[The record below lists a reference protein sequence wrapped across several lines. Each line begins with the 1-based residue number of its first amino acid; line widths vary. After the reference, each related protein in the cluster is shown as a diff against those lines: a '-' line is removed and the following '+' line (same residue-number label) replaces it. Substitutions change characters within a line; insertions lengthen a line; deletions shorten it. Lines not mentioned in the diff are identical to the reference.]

1 MRKTCRAGKRAGKY
15 FYRILILVFWAGLV
29 FTAGYGWY
37 YAEHQIPEHFS
48 VAEGEETSF
57 SLDLP
62 LYTTL
67 LSESEEVILKGD
79 SGIPQDEI
87 RIRPDQEFSLYA
99 RKDGNFRLG
108 LKLFGTIPFKEIS
121 VNVEDACYAVPCGM
135 PVGIYLKSRGVMVI
149 GTGKVTD
156 ENGSEAEP
164 AYGILQSG
172 DYIEAING
180 EPLSDKEA
188 LITSLNRMGESEAL
202 LRVRRGGRELEL
214 SVDTVKTA
222 DGSRKLGAWVR
233 DDTQGIGTMT
243 YLKPDGGF
251 GALGHGI
258 SDSDTGRVVEIEN
271 GALYETEILGIEKG
285 SAGNPGVMAG
295 VIYYGPGS
303 RLGSVAQNTD
313 CGIFGTAGQAFCD
326 AVGQQTMEV
335 GHRQDVKR
343 GKAWIRSC
351 VSGEAC
357 DYEIEI
363 QRVDYSPAKENKS
376 LVFQV
381 TDERLLRLT
390 GGIVQGMSGS
400 PILQNGKLVGA
411 VTHVFVQDSTTWLR
425 DFCGRYDEKINFSEM
440 TLYLA
445 IFHSL

>member
-1 MRKTCRAGKRAGKY
+1 MKKTCRSGKY
-15 FYRILILVFWAGLV
+15 FYRILAAIFWMSLI

-67 LSESEEVILKGD
+67 LSESEEVVLKGD

-87 RIRPDQEFSLYA
+87 RIRPDQTFSLYA
-99 RKDGNFRLG
+99 RKDGSFRLG

-121 VNVEDACYAVPCGM
+121 VDVEDVCYAVPCGM

-180 EPLSDKEA
+180 QPLSDKES
-188 LITSLNRMGESEAL
+188 LITGLNSMGKSEAL
-202 LRVRRGGRELEL
+202 LRVRRAGKELEL
-214 SVDTVKTA
+214 SVDTVKTE

-243 YLKPDGGF
+243 YVKPDGVF

-258 SDSDTGRVVEIEN
+258 SDSDTGELVDIE
-271 GALYETEILGIEKG
+271 GG
-285 SAGNPGVMAG
+285 S
-295 VIYYGPGS
+295 YYGPGS
-303 RLGSVAQNTD
+303 RLGSVKSNTG
-313 CGIFGTAGQAFCD
+313 CGVFGTVEQAFWD
-326 AVGQQTMEV
+326 TVKYPAAEV

-343 GKAWIRSC
+343 GTAWIRSY
-351 VSGEAC
+351 VSGKAC

-363 QRVDYSPAKENKS
+363 QRVDYSPSRENKS

-411 VTHVFVQDSTTWLR
+411 VTHVFVQDSTR
-425 DFCGRYDEKINFSEM
+425 GYG
-440 TLYLA
+440 
-445 IFHSL
+445 IFVEDMIKK

>member
-313 CGIFGTAGQAFCD
+313 CGLFGTAGQAFCD

-411 VTHVFVQDSTTWLR
+411 VTHVFVQDSTR
-425 DFCGRYDEKINFSEM
+425 GYG
-440 TLYLA
+440 
-445 IFHSL
+445 IFVEDMLKK

>member
-1 MRKTCRAGKRAGKY
+1 MRKTRRAGKRAGKY

-180 EPLSDKEA
+180 QPLSDKET

-400 PILQNGKLVGA
+400 PILQNGKLIGA
-411 VTHVFVQDSTTWLR
+411 VTHVFVQDSTR
-425 DFCGRYDEKINFSEM
+425 GYG
-440 TLYLA
+440 
-445 IFHSL
+445 IFVEDMLKK

>member
-411 VTHVFVQDSTTWLR
+411 VTHVFVQDSTR
-425 DFCGRYDEKINFSEM
+425 GYG
-440 TLYLA
+440 
-445 IFHSL
+445 IFVEDMLKK

>member
-156 ENGSEAEP
+156 ENGSESEP

-222 DGSRKLGAWVR
+222 DGSRKVGAWVS

-411 VTHVFVQDSTTWLR
+411 VTHVFVQDSTR
-425 DFCGRYDEKINFSEM
+425 GYG
-440 TLYLA
+440 
-445 IFHSL
+445 IFVEDMLKK

>member
-1 MRKTCRAGKRAGKY
+1 MRKTRRAGKRAGKY

-180 EPLSDKEA
+180 QPLSDKEA

-351 VSGEAC
+351 VSGETC

-411 VTHVFVQDSTTWLR
+411 VTHVFVQDSTR
-425 DFCGRYDEKINFSEM
+425 GYG
-440 TLYLA
+440 
-445 IFHSL
+445 IFVEDMLKK

>member
-1 MRKTCRAGKRAGKY
+1 MRKIRRAGKY
-15 FYRILILVFWAGLV
+15 FYRILSVVFWAGLV
-29 FTAGYGWY
+29 FMAGYGWY

-48 VAEGEETSF
+48 VSEGEETSF

-79 SGIPQDEI
+79 SGIPQEEI

-99 RKDGNFRLG
+99 RKGGNFRLG

-121 VNVEDACYAVPCGM
+121 VDVEDACYAVPCGM
-135 PVGIYLKSRGVMVI
+135 PEGIYLKSRGVMVI

-180 EPLSDKEA
+180 KPLSDKEA
-188 LITSLNRMGESEAL
+188 LITNLNRMGESEAL
-202 LRVRRGGRELEL
+202 LRVRRAGKELEL
-214 SVDTVKTA
+214 SVDTVKTE

-243 YLKPDGGF
+243 YVKPDGSF

-258 SDSDTGRVVEIEN
+258 SDGDTGRVVEIEN

-326 AVGQQTMEV
+326 GVKQQAVEV

-343 GKAWIRSC
+343 GKAWIRSY

-363 QRVDYSPAKENKS
+363 QRVDYSPTRENKS

-411 VTHVFVQDSTTWLR
+411 VTHVFVQDSTR
-425 DFCGRYDEKINFSEM
+425 GYG
-440 TLYLA
+440 
-445 IFHSL
+445 IFVEDMLKK

>member
-79 SGIPQDEI
+79 SGIPKDEI

-411 VTHVFVQDSTTWLR
+411 VTHVFVQDSTR
-425 DFCGRYDEKINFSEM
+425 GYG
-440 TLYLA
+440 
-445 IFHSL
+445 IFVEDMLKK